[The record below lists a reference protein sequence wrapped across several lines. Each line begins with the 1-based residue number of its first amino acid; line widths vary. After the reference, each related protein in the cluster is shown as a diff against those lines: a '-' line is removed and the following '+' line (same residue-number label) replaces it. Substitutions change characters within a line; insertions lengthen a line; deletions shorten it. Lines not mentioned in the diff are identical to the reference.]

1 LLAQVFSVGADFG
14 PVLQVMTPIDL
25 EQEQVVFGSSEQTS
39 YEHVSLHDL
48 TPEQITA
55 IINSGDFAQLHRRT
69 KEVGLV
75 FMTFTQYFERFSPFV
90 SAMRDKIKAARG
102 SHRKT
107 EVEPHVWM
115 SWSEYCKVYFGVSS
129 RWIEQLLADQ
139 HKQHEPEPEAGN
151 AEVEEGLG
159 DPDVRQT
166 ETKKPSKKDA
176 IIAALEKDNARLKEE
191 MAELK
196 SDITRLQCDKTLAA
210 AEAKHEAQTES
221 EADPEFDGFSF
232 VIDYFGA
239 IIQPEYFASEID
251 RLIRHFNMQAHIKT
265 VLVEAP
271 AATEGL

>member
-1 LLAQVFSVGADFG
+1 
-14 PVLQVMTPIDL
+14 MTPIDL

-75 FMTFTQYFERFSPFV
+75 FKTFTQYFERFSPFV
-90 SAMRDKIKAARG
+90 SAMRDKIKAPRG

-115 SWSEYCKVYFGVSS
+115 SWYEYCRVYFGVSS
-129 RWIEQLLADQ
+129 RWVEQLLADE
-139 HKQHEPEPEAGN
+139 HKQHEDAVVEAGN
-151 AEVEEGLG
+151 VEVEENLG
-159 DPDVRQT
+159 DPDVQQV
-166 ETKKPSKKDA
+166 ETKKLSKKEA
-176 IIAALEKDNARLKEE
+176 MIAALKDDNARLKEE

-196 SDITRLQCDKTLAA
+196 SDITRLQCDKTLATA
-210 AEAKHEAQTES
+210 GAKHEAQVAQQPC
-221 EADPEFDGFSF
+221 EADMDDDGFGF
-232 VIDYFGA
+232 VTDYFEP

-251 RLIRHFNMQAHIKT
+251 RLVRHCNMQAHIKT